1 MSEETGPH
9 VVPALTELIAL
20 PTPLN
25 SGERWTID
33 ALSRLD
39 ASWTV
44 FVQPRL
50 AAAQPDFVAVHPN
63 KGVWVLEV
71 KDWNPKIYRPV
82 NNAGGRWVEVWDG
95 ERWVTRASPRNQINA
110 YAKTFRERISDDP
123 STSPLVGNAVKVLIV
138 LSQFTREQAI
148 DLLGNFPIIASEELS
163 EISHRLASEPD
174 QDLDKEDMANLCRWL
189 DEPEFVGDQRLPLTL
204 STRAREVTNNPK
216 SIKNRRVRGPAGSGK
231 SLALASRAIAL
242 AQEGKEV
249 LVVSYNITLFHYL
262 SDLCSRGSREQKV
275 RHWKQFVSFTHFSGL
290 LKDLFEQRPET
301 WDPEIEWNQ
310 AVIQVLSEAYKSYGN
325 DLPTYDA
332 ILVDEGQDFEG
343 EWWAFLRQHVLRP
356 GGEILLVADRTQ
368 NLYERP
374 NWTESGTVGGGFKG
388 PWFELDGTYRLP
400 VDLVPIVCDF
410 AKTFLSEEDLNL
422 PSIKQDHPTLG
433 DAHSPTHRT
442 WLNVA
447 DVDVVDATADEVER
461 LIREV
466 RGLSP
471 SDIVLL
477 ADHDA
482 GFQIALELSNRG
494 NDVVSLFT
502 EHKGEKRQSLKRAFW
517 AGRPGIKCCTVHSFK
532 GWETRV
538 AVCVPKVYG
547 DMELYV
553 ALTRIKAAPDRS
565 AYVSVVNGVDKFRS
579 FKSRFEREILPSEVP
594 ELGGQGTLDV

>member
-1 MSEETGPH
+1 MSKETRPH
-9 VVPALTELIAL
+9 VVPALTELTAL

-39 ASWTV
+39 TSWRI

-71 KDWNPKIYRPV
+71 KDWNPKFYRPTTQ
-82 NNAGGRWVEVWDG
+82 AGGRWMQVWDG
-95 ERWVTRASPRNQINA
+95 ERWVTRASPRKQVTA
-110 YAKTFRERISDDP
+110 YASTFKERIFDDP
-123 STSPLVGNAVKVLIV
+123 LKSPTASNAVKVFIV
-138 LSQFTREQAI
+138 LPQFTREQAVE
-148 DLLGNFPIIASEELS
+148 LFGSFPIVPGEELS
-163 EISHRLASEPD
+163 EIGLLLESSPD
-174 QDLDKEDMANLCRWL
+174 QDLDEERIADLCRWL

-204 STRAREVTNNPK
+204 STRAREVANNLQ
-216 SIKNRRVRGPAGSGK
+216 SIKTRRVRGPAGSGK
-231 SLALASRAIAL
+231 SLALASRAAAL

-249 LVVSYNITLFHYL
+249 LVVSFNITLVHYL
-262 SDLCSRGSREQKV
+262 NDLCSRASRERQV
-275 RHWKQFVSFTHFSGL
+275 RHWKQFVSFTDFFGL
-290 LKDLFEQRPET
+290 LKDLVKQRPET
-301 WDPEIEWNQ
+301 RDPETEWNKW
-310 AVIQVLSEAYKSYGN
+310 VIQVLSEAYMSYGN

-343 EWWAFLRQHVLRP
+343 EWWTFLRQHVLRP
-356 GGEILLVADRTQ
+356 GGEMLLVADLTQ
-368 NLYERP
+368 NLYERS
-374 NWTESGTVGGGFKG
+374 NWTESGAAGGGFKG

-400 VDLVPIVCDF
+400 VDLVPIVSEF
-410 AKTFLSEEDLNL
+410 AKTFLSDEDLNL
-422 PSIKQDHPTLG
+422 PTIKQDHPALG
-433 DAHSPTHRT
+433 DAHAPTHRT

-447 DVDVVDATADEVER
+447 DVDVVDAAADEVER

-466 RGLSP
+466 RDLSP
-471 SDIVLL
+471 SDIVFL
-477 ADHDA
+477 ADHQA
-482 GFQIALELSNRG
+482 GYQIALELSKRG
-494 NDVVSLFT
+494 NDVLSMFT
-502 EHKGEKRQSLKRAFW
+502 EHEGEQRRRRKRAFW
-517 AGRPGIKCCTVHSFK
+517 GGRPGIKGCTVHSFK
-532 GWETRV
+532 GWEIRA

-579 FKSRFEREILPSEVP
+579 FRSRFEREILPSEVP